1 MLSVSGARGIVG
13 KSMTPAV
20 AADIAAAFGSFI
32 KSSVKVNNPLLC
44 VGRDS
49 RPSGES
55 LAHAAIAGLSS
66 VGCRVIELG
75 IVTTPSVAVMIDKH
89 QAAGGME
96 ITASHNPIQWNGLK
110 CLNADGVAPPPEEAT
125 QIIRRF
131 KDRDFSLQASAS
143 PVQRDDSTHQTHIDR
158 VLANIDPKPI
168 RAAKFKVV
176 LDSING
182 AGCIPGRML
191 LEQLGCEIVHLN
203 GEPTGQFAHAPE
215 PVETNLQ
222 DLAKRTKSANAACGF
237 AQDPDA
243 DRLAIIDD
251 VGGYIGE
258 EYTLV
263 LAAKRV
269 LDLHAAPRTQH
280 SALSTQHS
288 FVIAANL
295 STSRMVDDLAAQYDG
310 IKVIRTAVGEANVVA
325 AMKSHGKNALIGG
338 EGNGGVIFPPV
349 CWVRDSLSSMALVL
363 GLLADSREGGVRLR
377 DIIDRLPRYK
387 MIKHKFDLKDVGG
400 PDFVKSAMQ
409 RVIVRFKD
417 ARVSMIDGVRLD
429 FDDGWVHLRPSN
441 TEPIV
446 RLIAEAKTD
455 SRAWELIDEV
465 AVAAELK

>member
-1 MLSVSGARGIVG
+1 
-13 KSMTPAV
+13 MTPAV
-20 AADIAAAFGSFI
+20 ASDLAAAFGSFI
-32 KSSVKVNNPLLC
+32 KKSTGSRSPLLC
-44 VGRDS
+44 LGRDS

-66 VGCRVIELG
+66 VGCRVVELG
-75 IVTTPSVAVMIDKH
+75 IVTTPSVAVMIGKH
-89 QAAGGME
+89 KAAGGME
-96 ITASHNPIQWNGLK
+96 ITASHNPGEWNGLK
-110 CLNADGVAPPPEEAT
+110 CLNADGVAPPPEQAN

-131 KDRDFSLQASAS
+131 KERDFATDSTASG
-143 PVQRDDSTHQTHIDR
+143 VQRDDSTHQTHVDK
-158 VLANIDPKPI
+158 VLAHIDPEPI
-168 RAAKFKVV
+168 RAAKFKIV

-182 AGCIPGRML
+182 AGCIPGKML
-191 LEQLGCEIVHLN
+191 LEELGCEVIHLN
-203 GEPTGQFAHAPE
+203 GEPTGQFAHPPE

-222 DLAKRTKSANAACGF
+222 DLAKRTKSANAECGF
-237 AQDPDA
+237 ALDPDA

-251 VGGYIGE
+251 GGTYIGE

-269 LDLHAAPRTQH
+269 LDLHANQAGH
-280 SALSTQHS
+280 SH
-288 FVIAANL
+288 VIAANL
-295 STSRMVDDLAAQYDG
+295 STSRMIDDLAAQYQRV
-310 IKVIRTAVGEANVVA
+310 KVVRTGVGEANVVA
-325 AMKSHGKNALIGG
+325 AMKPQGKNAIIGG

-363 GLLADSREGGVRLR
+363 GLLADSRLRLR
-377 DIIDRLPRYK
+377 DIVNQLPRYK
-387 MIKHKFDLKDVGG
+387 MIKHKFDLKDLGG
-400 PDFVKSAMQ
+400 PGFIKSAMQ
-409 RVIVRFKD
+409 RVIERFKD
-417 ARVSMIDGVRLD
+417 ARISTIDGVRLD